1 MLRRHLDSRCM
12 LRRHLIAE
20 DMVAMEDGGDGDGEG
35 D

>member
-1 MLRRHLDSRCM
+1 M